1 MCCIFYSMYSS
12 KQQIQLNNVN
22 GHQSVVFVV
31 NIEHKIIYNIQQTNL
46 EILSISLNLNYLI
59 AWQSV

>member
-1 MCCIFYSMYSS
+1 MYSS

>member
-1 MCCIFYSMYSS
+1 MCCILYSMYSS

-59 AWQSV
+59 A

>member
-1 MCCIFYSMYSS
+1 MCCILYSMYSS